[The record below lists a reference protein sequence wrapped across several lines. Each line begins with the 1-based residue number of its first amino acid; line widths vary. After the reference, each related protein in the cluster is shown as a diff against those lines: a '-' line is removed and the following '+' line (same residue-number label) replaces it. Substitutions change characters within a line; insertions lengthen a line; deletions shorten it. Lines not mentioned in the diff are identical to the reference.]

1 MTNQMPRAIAVLDV
15 GFTNTKL
22 VLFSSDGTR
31 LGERKMASLH
41 REGPPY
47 RHIDPA
53 PVAELCRTAFAEL
66 DSIAPIDV
74 IVPSAHGACVTTLR
88 ADGSLAFPV
97 MDYTAEPPAE
107 VAAAY
112 AAIAPPFEESY
123 CATLPMSLLQGMQL
137 FWQQTAWPDDFRQ
150 VATILPWIQ
159 YISFMLTGR
168 AVSEISSMACQSH
181 LVDVN
186 TGGPSS
192 LSRRQGWD
200 TLFAPR
206 AQAWDVIGSLKP
218 EFRGSNFRGRGAVL
232 AGVHDSN
239 ANYLRYLAAGVGQF
253 TLLSTGTWIIGFDTA
268 ADIRKLDHTRDTVTN
283 TDVLGRPVA
292 CCRFFGGRE
301 FEALSKGAAGE
312 LASLSCLADLVDA
325 GIMAL
330 PSFSDSGGPVANT
343 GGRGVITGGPVE
355 SPAGRATLASLYCAL
370 MVSESLDAIQSRHA
384 VIVDGP
390 FAQNAV
396 FLSVLAALRP
406 GQKILASDLRDGTTA
421 GAACL
426 ALMPDGKIP
435 HIALSLTEAMPAVP
449 SGLAGYQ
456 QRWRRETARHAAA
469 R

>member
-1 MTNQMPRAIAVLDV
+1 
-15 GFTNTKL
+15 
-22 VLFSSDGTR
+22 
-31 LGERKMASLH
+31 
-41 REGPPY
+41 
-47 RHIDPA
+47 
-53 PVAELCRTAFAEL
+53 
-66 DSIAPIDV
+66 
-74 IVPSAHGACVTTLR
+74 
-88 ADGSLAFPV
+88 
-97 MDYTAEPPAE
+97 
-107 VAAAY
+107 
-112 AAIAPPFEESY
+112 
-123 CATLPMSLLQGMQL
+123 MSLLHGMQL
-137 FWQQTAWPDDFRQ
+137 FWLQAAWPEDFRK

-192 LSRRQGWD
+192 LARRQGWD
-200 TLFAPR
+200 KLYAPR
-206 AQAWDVIGSLKP
+206 AHAWEVIGPLKP
-218 EFRGSNFRGRGAVL
+218 EYRGSTFRGRGAVL

-268 ADIRKLDHTRDTVTN
+268 ADIGRLDRTRDTVTN
-283 TDVLGRPVA
+283 TDILGRPVA
-292 CCRFFGGRE
+292 CCRFFGGKE
-301 FEALSKGAAGE
+301 FEVLSQGASGD
-312 LASLSCLADLVDA
+312 LASLACLTGLVGR

-330 PSFSDSGGPVANT
+330 PSFSDSGGPIANT
-343 GGRGVITGGPVE
+343 GGRGIITGGCAENPE
-355 SPAGRATLASLYCAL
+355 ERATLASLYCAL

-406 GQKILASDLRDGTTA
+406 GQRVLASDLRDGTTA

-426 ALMPDGKIP
+426 ALMPDGRIP
-435 HIALSLTEAMPAVP
+435 HVALKLSEALPADVP
-449 SGLAGYQ
+449 GLSGYR
-456 QRWRRETARHAAA
+456 QRWQREATRHATV